1 MSNRKAGAK
10 TMGKDLQAAL
20 EQLRQTE
27 TYDKENVR
35 HEISEQI
42 HEAMVREEVKP
53 AELARRL
60 GKSRAYVTKI
70 LQGNANFTIDSLVQ
84 IARALGYRYAP
95 VFVSKSAS
103 DEAIYQT
110 GRAMHLSAR
119 AARPTPEITADEAG
133 YVPVEVNDEGGD
145 NEEGGERTLG

>member
-10 TMGKDLQAAL
+10 TMGKDLQTAL

-27 TYDKENVR
+27 TYDKEIVR

-42 HEAMVREEVKP
+42 HEAMEREEVKP

-95 VFVSKSAS
+95 VFVSKSTS
-103 DEAIYQT
+103 DEATYQT

-119 AARPTPEITADEAG
+119 GARPTPEITADEAG

>member
-27 TYDKENVR
+27 TYDKEIVR

-42 HEAMVREEVKP
+42 HEAMTREEVKP

-60 GKSRAYVTKI
+60 GKSRAYITKI

-95 VFVSKSAS
+95 VFVPKVAS
-103 DEAIYQT
+103 DEAIYRT
-110 GRAMHLSAR
+110 AREIHLSAK
-119 AARPTPEITADEAG
+119 AARPTPEITADEAD
-133 YVPVEVNDEGGD
+133 YVPVEVHAEGGD